1 MPRLA
6 SPRAGRLALALTLL
20 ARSAAA
26 ASSSS
31 RGRALLD
38 HDEAWFRD
46 VPEGGA
52 WNALDPSRPLDDQVA
67 RTTCLASD
75 AFVRAEGS
83 KFTLGGR
90 DFVFAGWN
98 QWEVLEAAS
107 DAPPPFRHLPLPGR
121 EHVVRQMNEA
131 VANGLKVVR
140 MWAHTITPGHA
151 MQPEPGAFD
160 EDILEGMDFVMDEA
174 RKRGL
179 KIIWAVSD
187 NWYDVGGL
195 NQFVRWSPTARAKE
209 DFFTDAKVHELYV
222 RTFETIATRVNT
234 INGVAYRD
242 DPTIMAW
249 NLANE
254 ARCPGCD
261 PSVMQAWIE
270 KTCAAFKA
278 IDANHLIGVGH
289 EGFHGVG
296 SGMEDRNPGNG
307 GSRWAAREG
316 QDFLRNAATP
326 CVDYVGV
333 HVWPDDWNLKT
344 VDFLK
349 KYVEEHARDANEAI
363 KSPKKPFILEE
374 FGKIV
379 DRNDPRQNRE
389 NERGGRRTRERDE
402 YFAAGFDVAEK
413 LASEGLLA
421 GTLFWHWY
429 DRGVGPGKYGVRS
442 NDSTWALIEKH
453 AEFMNAL
460 GGQRA
465 FCEK

>member
-1 MPRLA
+1 M
-6 SPRAGRLALALTLL
+6 
-20 ARSAAA
+20 
-26 ASSSS
+26 
-31 RGRALLD
+31 
-38 HDEAWFRD
+38 
-46 VPEGGA
+46 
-52 WNALDPSRPLDDQVA
+52 A

-195 NQFVRWSPTARAKE
+195 NQYVRWSPTARAKE

-249 NLANE
+249 N
-254 ARCPGCD
+254 P
-261 PSVMQAWIE
+261 
-270 KTCAAFKA
+270 
-278 IDANHLIGVGH
+278 
-289 EGFHGVG
+289 
-296 SGMEDRNPGNG
+296 
-307 GSRWAAREG
+307 
-316 QDFLRNAATP
+316 
-326 CVDYVGV
+326 
-333 HVWPDDWNLKT
+333 
-344 VDFLK
+344 
-349 KYVEEHARDANEAI
+349 
-363 KSPKKPFILEE
+363 
-374 FGKIV
+374 
-379 DRNDPRQNRE
+379 
-389 NERGGRRTRERDE
+389 
-402 YFAAGFDVAEK
+402 
-413 LASEGLLA
+413 
-421 GTLFWHWY
+421 
-429 DRGVGPGKYGVRS
+429 
-442 NDSTWALIEKH
+442 
-453 AEFMNAL
+453 
-460 GGQRA
+460 
-465 FCEK
+465 